1 MIDLNTI
8 ITTPESISHLTISII
23 ILASFISSFISS
35 IIGFGGGMLL
45 LGVLALNFP
54 VSKVI
59 PLHAVIQLGSNLN
72 RLFFFRFKRRSRGL
86 SLT

>member
-8 ITTPESISHLTISII
+8 FTIPESIPPLTVTVIVFV
-23 ILASFISSFISS
+23 SFISSFISS
-35 IIGFGGGMLL
+35 IVGFGGGMLL
-45 LGVLALNFP
+45 LGVLALNLP

-72 RLFFFRFKRRSRGL
+72 L
-86 SLT
+86 SLIHI